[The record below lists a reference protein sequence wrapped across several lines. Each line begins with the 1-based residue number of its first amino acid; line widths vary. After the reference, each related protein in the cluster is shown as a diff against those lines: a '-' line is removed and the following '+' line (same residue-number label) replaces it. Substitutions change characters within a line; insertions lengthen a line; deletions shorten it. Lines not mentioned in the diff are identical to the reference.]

1 MELTSDL
8 FNTPQQF
15 AKVMVQHA
23 MFYNNEGSSTL
34 SNAILRDML
43 EQEKI
48 THAELD
54 QIVDQQ
60 KQFAQANWI

>member
-15 AKVMVQHA
+15 AKVMVQQA
-23 MFYNNEGSSTL
+23 MFYNNEGWSTL
-34 SNAILRDML
+34 SSAILRDML
-43 EQEKI
+43 DQGKI

-54 QIVDQQ
+54 EIVDQQ